1 MDSGSNRLGRPHL
14 HVVRDA
20 DADPAHASFIAEATR
35 DSACHCDHIPVL
47 LEALMHLRV
56 DIAKLRERLLLQLQ
70 DQAGP
75 IAGSEG

>member
-1 MDSGSNRLGRPHL
+1 MDTGSSRFGRPHL

-20 DADPAHASFIAEATR
+20 DADPARASSIAVAPR
-35 DSACHCDHIPVL
+35 DSACHCDQIPVL
-47 LEALMHLRV
+47 VEALMHQRV
-56 DIAKLRERLLLQLQ
+56 EIAKLRERLLLQLQ